1 MTLIEQLVLNNF
13 EVISTNTDGI
23 TCKVLKSR
31 KNEYLEVCNKWCEQ
45 TKFELEY
52 VHYTT
57 YARKDVNNYICQYD
71 NGKLKEKGDFITS
84 SLTKTNN
91 TKLKGV
97 DKKIIAIALQNY
109 FIHNKS
115 IKDTIMNHTNIYD
128 FCTAMRTDP
137 KFITE
142 YHYLKDSQ
150 LKIDTLQK
158 TNRYYISRSGGS
170 LFKVDKKDNK
180 YINYCVGRQV
190 TIFNDYVEKPMKDY
204 NIDYGYYI
212 SETQKII
219 DLIIPPQLTLF

>member
-1 MTLIEQLVLNNF
+1 M
-13 EVISTNTDGI
+13 DGQ
-23 TCKVLKSR
+23 TVKVPRNRLK
-31 KNEYLEVCNKWCEQ
+31 EYLDLSSNFSK
-45 TKFELEY
+45 THGFETEFVKYKLY
-52 VHYTT
+52 S
-57 YARKDVNNYICQYD
+57 RRDVNNYISQKYEVCDDSHVWYNIPEKDQ
-71 NGKLKEKGDFITS
+71 LKSKGDFVIDTP
-84 SLTKTNN
+84 LQ
-91 TKLKGV
+91 KGV

-142 YHYLKDSQ
+142 YHYLKDNRLQ
-150 LKIDTLQK
+150 IDTMQK
-158 TNRYYISRSGGS
+158 TNRYYISKRGGS
-170 LFKVDKKDNK
+170 LFKVDKKENK

-190 TIFNDYVEKPMKDY
+190 TIFNDFIDKPMKEYD
-204 NIDYGYYI
+204 IDYGYYI